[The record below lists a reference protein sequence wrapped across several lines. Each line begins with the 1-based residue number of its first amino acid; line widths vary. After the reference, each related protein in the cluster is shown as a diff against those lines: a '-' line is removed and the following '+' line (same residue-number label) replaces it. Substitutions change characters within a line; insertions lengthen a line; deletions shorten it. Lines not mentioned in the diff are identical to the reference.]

1 MDFNDIRTTL
11 QALTALQDGCN
22 SLHTNAFD
30 EAVTTPTVES
40 VRRAVAI
47 QLIINREAGLMKNEN
62 PTQGAFVIDELTD
75 LVETAVLEEF
85 DRLSQRGGVLGAMET
100 LYQRGRIQEESMRY
114 EQRKHSGELE
124 IIGVNTFLSPSEKPT
139 SVSIDSLMRSSEA
152 EKRAQLDAPCGVSC
166 ALVRRGARGPRAA
179 EGRRAAR
186 GERLRRLARDRQGR
200 EPRSDERG
208 ALRGRRPLPAGDVRQ
223 GC

>member
-30 EAVTTPTVES
+30 EAVTTPTVGS

-62 PTQGAFVIDELTD
+62 PTQGAHVIDELTD

-100 LYQRGRIQEESMRY
+100 LYQRSRIQEESLRY

-124 IIGVNTFLSPSEKPT
+124 IIGVNTFLSPDASAPP
-139 SVSIDSLMRSSEA
+139 VSIESLMRSSEA
-152 EKRAQLDAPCGVSC
+152 EKRAQLDALAHFHAHWAGEAPA
-166 ALVRRGARGPRAA
+166 ALARLKDAARRGENVFDVLLETVKVASLGQTSEALFEVGGRY
-179 EGRRAAR
+179 RRAM
-186 GERLRRLARDRQGR
+186 
-200 EPRSDERG
+200 
-208 ALRGRRPLPAGDVRQ
+208 
-223 GC
+223 